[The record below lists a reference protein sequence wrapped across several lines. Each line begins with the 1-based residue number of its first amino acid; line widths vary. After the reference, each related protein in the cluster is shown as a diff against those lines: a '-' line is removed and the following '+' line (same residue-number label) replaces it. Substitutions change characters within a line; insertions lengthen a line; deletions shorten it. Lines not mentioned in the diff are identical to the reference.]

1 MTVSDQ
7 KTERLLN
14 LTMALLATTR
24 FMSKSEIFK
33 SVAGYTGS
41 TETKERM
48 FERDKDDLR
57 EIGIVIDVGSFDPLF
72 DDEIGYRIKNAEYA
86 LDLGKL
92 NASERSYLSLAAK
105 LWRNQ
110 LFHSSGARA
119 LLKVAA
125 TDGSA
130 FMDDFAGGV
139 ITLENETPH
148 FESLWQAIA
157 DHSAIQFTYSNPDI
171 SRRNVNPYG
180 LSLWHGIWYLV
191 GHDLDKEGIRVFRL
205 SRIIEEIVVAN
216 QKNSFTIPEN
226 FSLKDHLIMLNDQEM
241 TTCIALIRVGRCNSL
256 RVVGSVIS
264 VDAEWDRITFRQR
277 AGHISDLLWFGDN
290 LILESPV
297 ELRNQLM
304 SLLAKK

>member
-72 DDEIGYRIKNAEYA
+72 DDDIGYRIKNAEYA

-110 LFHSSGARA
+110 LFHSSGTRA

-157 DHSAIQFTYSNPDI
+157 DHSVIQFTYSNPDI

-256 RVVGSVIS
+256 RVAGSVFS

-277 AGHISDLLWFGDN
+277 AGHISDLLWFGDD